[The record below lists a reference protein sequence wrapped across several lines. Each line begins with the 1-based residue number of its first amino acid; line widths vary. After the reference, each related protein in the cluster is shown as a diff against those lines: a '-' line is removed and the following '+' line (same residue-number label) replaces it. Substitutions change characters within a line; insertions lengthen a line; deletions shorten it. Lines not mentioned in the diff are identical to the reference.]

1 MRQIPQTT
9 VLNPGAP
16 APRPNPANG
25 SSGQV
30 GGAIAP
36 TYSGVRRDFTFT
48 PLFKPEL
55 SVNGQT
61 GVPRG

>member
-9 VLNPGAP
+9 VISPGATP
-16 APRPNPANG
+16 PRPNPVNG

-30 GGAIAP
+30 GGAIATP
-36 TYSGVRRDFTFT
+36 YSGVRRDFTYT
-48 PLFKPEL
+48 PQFQPQLTT
-55 SVNGQT
+55 NGQT